1 MIVAVDGHSSTGKS
15 TVSKIL
21 AARLGYTYIDT
32 GAMYRIVTLKAMR
45 EGLIRNG
52 NVDDEKLKEVLPT
65 IIFGFK
71 YNEEK
76 KRYESYMNGEYVEAA
91 IRGLEVSDN
100 VSLIAALPYVRELL
114 VEKQREMAKE
124 GGVIMDG
131 RDIGSVVFPHAE
143 VKFFMTA
150 SPEVRAQ
157 RRYKELI
164 RNILPEIREEQ
175 ILCEPIGRNTAPAIA
190 YAAYWLRKHDPEAQM
205 IVTPADHWVVD
216 EEGFRSI
223 IGECLDFVTGHDALM
238 TVGIR
243 PTRPETGY
251 GYIQASADE
260 TICPVKSF
268 TEKPNLEL
276 AQTFVQCGEF
286 FWNSGIFVWKVR
298 DIVRAF
304 AQYLPEHHALFS
316 SVEAAFGTPQ
326 EDEAVERVFSCSHP
340 ISIDYGVMEKA
351 GNVYVRSNADVGW
364 SDVGTWGSLYQL
376 SRKDRYANAKPAEG
390 CYAYDTCNCIISLP
404 EGKVAVVSGMK
415 EYIVVDTEDVLTA
428 RRGAEHQEV
437 YRRGE
442 VQQGRGVYLIIDE

>member
-1 MIVAVDGHSSTGKS
+1 MEKKGLIVAVDGHSSPGKS

-76 KRYESYMNGEYVEAA
+76 KRYESYMNGEYVEVA

-164 RNILPEIREEQ
+164 EKGEQVTYEEVEANVRKRDYIDEHRETSP
-175 ILCEPIGRNTAPAIA
+175 LVRT
-190 YAAYWLRKHDPEAQM
+190 
-205 IVTPADHWVVD
+205 
-216 EEGFRSI
+216 S
-223 IGECLDFVTGHDALM
+223 DAVLIDNGDM
-238 TVGIR
+238 TVEEEVKEMLKIIR
-243 PTRPETGY
+243 SKYE
-251 GYIQASADE
+251 
-260 TICPVKSF
+260 
-268 TEKPNLEL
+268 
-276 AQTFVQCGEF
+276 
-286 FWNSGIFVWKVR
+286 
-298 DIVRAF
+298 
-304 AQYLPEHHALFS
+304 
-316 SVEAAFGTPQ
+316 
-326 EDEAVERVFSCSHP
+326 
-340 ISIDYGVMEKA
+340 
-351 GNVYVRSNADVGW
+351 
-364 SDVGTWGSLYQL
+364 
-376 SRKDRYANAKPAEG
+376 SRN
-390 CYAYDTCNCIISLP
+390 
-404 EGKVAVVSGMK
+404 
-415 EYIVVDTEDVLTA
+415 
-428 RRGAEHQEV
+428 
-437 YRRGE
+437 
-442 VQQGRGVYLIIDE
+442 

>member
-1 MIVAVDGHSSTGKS
+1 MEKKGLIVAVDGHSSTGKS

-76 KRYESYMNGEYVEAA
+76 KRYESYMNGEYVEVA

-100 VSLIAALPYVRELL
+100 VSLIAALPYVRKLL

-164 RNILPEIREEQ
+164 EKGEQVTYEEVEANVRKRDYIDEHRETSP
-175 ILCEPIGRNTAPAIA
+175 LVRT
-190 YAAYWLRKHDPEAQM
+190 
-205 IVTPADHWVVD
+205 
-216 EEGFRSI
+216 S
-223 IGECLDFVTGHDALM
+223 DAVLIDNGDM
-238 TVGIR
+238 TVEEEVEEMLKIIR
-243 PTRPETGY
+243 SKYE
-251 GYIQASADE
+251 
-260 TICPVKSF
+260 
-268 TEKPNLEL
+268 
-276 AQTFVQCGEF
+276 
-286 FWNSGIFVWKVR
+286 
-298 DIVRAF
+298 
-304 AQYLPEHHALFS
+304 
-316 SVEAAFGTPQ
+316 
-326 EDEAVERVFSCSHP
+326 
-340 ISIDYGVMEKA
+340 
-351 GNVYVRSNADVGW
+351 
-364 SDVGTWGSLYQL
+364 
-376 SRKDRYANAKPAEG
+376 SRN
-390 CYAYDTCNCIISLP
+390 
-404 EGKVAVVSGMK
+404 
-415 EYIVVDTEDVLTA
+415 
-428 RRGAEHQEV
+428 
-437 YRRGE
+437 
-442 VQQGRGVYLIIDE
+442 

>member
-1 MIVAVDGHSSTGKS
+1 MEKKGLIVAVDGHSSTGKS

-76 KRYESYMNGEYVEAA
+76 KRYESYMNGEYVEVA

-164 RNILPEIREEQ
+164 EKGEPVTYEEVEANVRKRDYIDEHRETSP
-175 ILCEPIGRNTAPAIA
+175 LVRT
-190 YAAYWLRKHDPEAQM
+190 
-205 IVTPADHWVVD
+205 
-216 EEGFRSI
+216 S
-223 IGECLDFVTGHDALM
+223 DAVLIDNGDM
-238 TVGIR
+238 TVEEEVEEMLKIIR
-243 PTRPETGY
+243 SKYE
-251 GYIQASADE
+251 
-260 TICPVKSF
+260 
-268 TEKPNLEL
+268 
-276 AQTFVQCGEF
+276 
-286 FWNSGIFVWKVR
+286 
-298 DIVRAF
+298 
-304 AQYLPEHHALFS
+304 
-316 SVEAAFGTPQ
+316 
-326 EDEAVERVFSCSHP
+326 
-340 ISIDYGVMEKA
+340 
-351 GNVYVRSNADVGW
+351 
-364 SDVGTWGSLYQL
+364 
-376 SRKDRYANAKPAEG
+376 SRN
-390 CYAYDTCNCIISLP
+390 
-404 EGKVAVVSGMK
+404 
-415 EYIVVDTEDVLTA
+415 
-428 RRGAEHQEV
+428 
-437 YRRGE
+437 
-442 VQQGRGVYLIIDE
+442 

>member
-1 MIVAVDGHSSTGKS
+1 MEKKGLIVAVDGHSSTGKS

-76 KRYESYMNGEYVEAA
+76 KRYESYMNGEYVEVA

-164 RNILPEIREEQ
+164 EKGEQVTYEEEEANVRKRDYIDAHRETSP
-175 ILCEPIGRNTAPAIA
+175 LVRT
-190 YAAYWLRKHDPEAQM
+190 
-205 IVTPADHWVVD
+205 
-216 EEGFRSI
+216 S
-223 IGECLDFVTGHDALM
+223 DAVLIDNGDM
-238 TVGIR
+238 TVEEEVEEMLKIIR
-243 PTRPETGY
+243 SKYE
-251 GYIQASADE
+251 
-260 TICPVKSF
+260 
-268 TEKPNLEL
+268 
-276 AQTFVQCGEF
+276 
-286 FWNSGIFVWKVR
+286 
-298 DIVRAF
+298 
-304 AQYLPEHHALFS
+304 
-316 SVEAAFGTPQ
+316 
-326 EDEAVERVFSCSHP
+326 
-340 ISIDYGVMEKA
+340 
-351 GNVYVRSNADVGW
+351 
-364 SDVGTWGSLYQL
+364 
-376 SRKDRYANAKPAEG
+376 SRN
-390 CYAYDTCNCIISLP
+390 
-404 EGKVAVVSGMK
+404 
-415 EYIVVDTEDVLTA
+415 
-428 RRGAEHQEV
+428 
-437 YRRGE
+437 
-442 VQQGRGVYLIIDE
+442 

>member
-1 MIVAVDGHSSTGKS
+1 MEKKGLIVAVDGHSSTGKS

-65 IIFGFK
+65 IICGLK

-76 KRYESYMNGEYVEAA
+76 KRYETYMNGEYVEVA

-164 RNILPEIREEQ
+164 EKGEQVTYEEVEANVRKRDYIDEHRETSP
-175 ILCEPIGRNTAPAIA
+175 LVRT
-190 YAAYWLRKHDPEAQM
+190 
-205 IVTPADHWVVD
+205 
-216 EEGFRSI
+216 S
-223 IGECLDFVTGHDALM
+223 DAVLIDNGDM
-238 TVGIR
+238 TVEEEVEEMLKIIR
-243 PTRPETGY
+243 SKYE
-251 GYIQASADE
+251 
-260 TICPVKSF
+260 
-268 TEKPNLEL
+268 
-276 AQTFVQCGEF
+276 
-286 FWNSGIFVWKVR
+286 
-298 DIVRAF
+298 
-304 AQYLPEHHALFS
+304 
-316 SVEAAFGTPQ
+316 
-326 EDEAVERVFSCSHP
+326 
-340 ISIDYGVMEKA
+340 
-351 GNVYVRSNADVGW
+351 
-364 SDVGTWGSLYQL
+364 
-376 SRKDRYANAKPAEG
+376 SRN
-390 CYAYDTCNCIISLP
+390 
-404 EGKVAVVSGMK
+404 
-415 EYIVVDTEDVLTA
+415 
-428 RRGAEHQEV
+428 
-437 YRRGE
+437 
-442 VQQGRGVYLIIDE
+442 

>member
-1 MIVAVDGHSSTGKS
+1 MEKKGLIVAVDGHSSTGKS

-76 KRYESYMNGEYVEAA
+76 KRYESYMNGEYVEVA

-100 VSLIAALPYVRELL
+100 VSLIAALPYVRKLL

-164 RNILPEIREEQ
+164 EKGEQVTYEEVEANVRKRDYIDEHRETSP
-175 ILCEPIGRNTAPAIA
+175 LVRT
-190 YAAYWLRKHDPEAQM
+190 
-205 IVTPADHWVVD
+205 
-216 EEGFRSI
+216 S
-223 IGECLDFVTGHDALM
+223 DAVLIDNGDM
-238 TVGIR
+238 TVEEEVKEMLKIIR
-243 PTRPETGY
+243 SKYE
-251 GYIQASADE
+251 
-260 TICPVKSF
+260 
-268 TEKPNLEL
+268 
-276 AQTFVQCGEF
+276 
-286 FWNSGIFVWKVR
+286 
-298 DIVRAF
+298 
-304 AQYLPEHHALFS
+304 
-316 SVEAAFGTPQ
+316 
-326 EDEAVERVFSCSHP
+326 
-340 ISIDYGVMEKA
+340 
-351 GNVYVRSNADVGW
+351 
-364 SDVGTWGSLYQL
+364 
-376 SRKDRYANAKPAEG
+376 SRN
-390 CYAYDTCNCIISLP
+390 
-404 EGKVAVVSGMK
+404 
-415 EYIVVDTEDVLTA
+415 
-428 RRGAEHQEV
+428 
-437 YRRGE
+437 
-442 VQQGRGVYLIIDE
+442 

>member
-1 MIVAVDGHSSTGKS
+1 MEKKGLIVAVDGHSSTGKS

-21 AARLGYTYIDT
+21 AVRLGYTYIDT

-76 KRYESYMNGEYVEAA
+76 KRYESYMNGEYVEVA

-164 RNILPEIREEQ
+164 EKGEQVTYEEVEANVRKRDYIDEHRETSP
-175 ILCEPIGRNTAPAIA
+175 LVRT
-190 YAAYWLRKHDPEAQM
+190 
-205 IVTPADHWVVD
+205 
-216 EEGFRSI
+216 S
-223 IGECLDFVTGHDALM
+223 DAVLIDNGDM
-238 TVGIR
+238 TVEEEVEEMLKIIR
-243 PTRPETGY
+243 SKYE
-251 GYIQASADE
+251 
-260 TICPVKSF
+260 
-268 TEKPNLEL
+268 
-276 AQTFVQCGEF
+276 
-286 FWNSGIFVWKVR
+286 
-298 DIVRAF
+298 
-304 AQYLPEHHALFS
+304 
-316 SVEAAFGTPQ
+316 
-326 EDEAVERVFSCSHP
+326 
-340 ISIDYGVMEKA
+340 
-351 GNVYVRSNADVGW
+351 
-364 SDVGTWGSLYQL
+364 
-376 SRKDRYANAKPAEG
+376 SRN
-390 CYAYDTCNCIISLP
+390 
-404 EGKVAVVSGMK
+404 
-415 EYIVVDTEDVLTA
+415 
-428 RRGAEHQEV
+428 
-437 YRRGE
+437 
-442 VQQGRGVYLIIDE
+442 